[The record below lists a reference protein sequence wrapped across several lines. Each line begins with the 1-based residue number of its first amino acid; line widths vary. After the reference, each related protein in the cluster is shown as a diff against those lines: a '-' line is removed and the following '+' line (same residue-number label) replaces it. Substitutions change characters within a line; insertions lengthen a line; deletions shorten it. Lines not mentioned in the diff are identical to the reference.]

1 MTLEHDALAGLIVG
15 ILIGLTGVGGGSLMA
30 PILIYVFHFKA
41 KVAVGSDLTYAAV
54 AKIFGSW
61 QHYQH
66 GSVNIRLAL
75 QMAIGSVPSSLLG
88 IWLLHK
94 VDQRSSAAAE
104 SLITHLLGFVLI
116 LVALTLIVRSIPA
129 VSRRLTLKAAEPHAP
144 RSIGWAIGIGAVFG
158 FMVGITSV
166 GGGALFGVALILVF
180 GLGMKEVVG
189 TDIFHA
195 VILSG
200 AAALGHIAIGDVN
213 WDLVGGLL
221 LGAIPGILIGSR
233 LATRTPEF
241 VLRPTLA
248 TVLLASGLKTL
259 FSH

>member
-1 MTLEHDALAGLIVG
+1 
-15 ILIGLTGVGGGSLMA
+15 
-30 PILIYVFHFKA
+30 
-41 KVAVGSDLTYAAV
+41 
-54 AKIFGSW
+54 
-61 QHYQH
+61 
-66 GSVNIRLAL
+66 
-75 QMAIGSVPSSLLG
+75 
-88 IWLLHK
+88 
-94 VDQRSSAAAE
+94 
-104 SLITHLLGFVLI
+104 
-116 LVALTLIVRSIPA
+116 
-129 VSRRLTLKAAEPHAP
+129 
-144 RSIGWAIGIGAVFG
+144 
-158 FMVGITSV
+158 MVGITSV

-213 WDLVGGLL
+213 WNLVGGLL

-248 TVLLASGLKTL
+248 TVLLASGLRTF